1 VCRPP
6 PPPRLLFIVP
16 TLVLV
21 SLLIFVMEE
30 VVPGDVGRTILG
42 PYASAEQVAAL
53 DHQLGADKPLPQRYA
68 SWVGGFITLHWGASP
83 VLQQPVLSLT
93 VQRLWNSAQLAG
105 LALVIIIPLSIVLG
119 VAAALR
125 RDGVLDR
132 IISVTSLSLTVVPE
146 FVSGVVLLVVFAVIL
161 KLFPVTAVAPAG
173 AGPLTH
179 LHYLILPAIP
189 LMFVELGYIARMA
202 RAGMIEA
209 LDTAYVR
216 TATLKGLPRRR
227 VVLDHALRN
236 ALAPTVAVIG
246 TQIGWLVGGL
256 VVVETLFNY
265 PGIGKLMA
273 DSATFKDVR
282 VLEATVLVVAAIY
295 MLSNLAADVIVALL
309 NPRVRYER

>member
-1 VCRPP
+1 MLRLIVR
-6 PPPRLLFIVP
+6 RLLFIVP
-16 TLVLV
+16 TLLLV
-21 SLLIFVMEE
+21 SIVIFLLVE
-30 VVPGDVGRTILG
+30 VVPGDPGRVKLG
-42 PYASAEQVAAL
+42 PYASAEQVAQV
-53 DHQLGADKPLPQRYA
+53 DHQLGFDRPLARRYVH
-68 SWVGGFITLHWGASP
+68 WLGGFLTLHWGDSWNLGVP
-83 VLQQPVLSLT
+83 VFSLT
-93 VQRLWNSAQLAG
+93 MQRLWSSAQLAA
-105 LALVIIIPLSIVLG
+105 LALVIIIPLSILLG
-119 VAAALR
+119 VVAALR
-125 RDGVLDR
+125 RDGIADR
-132 IISVTSLSLTVVPE
+132 IITVTSLSLTVIPE
-146 FVSGVVLLVVFAVIL
+146 FVSGVVLIVLFAVTI
-161 KLFPVTAVAPAG
+161 KIFPVSAVAPAG
-173 AGPLTH
+173 SGPFTRIYH
-179 LHYLILPAIP
+179 LILPAIP

-227 VVLDHALRN
+227 IVVTHALRN

-273 DSATFKDVR
+273 DSATLKDVP

-309 NPRVRYER
+309 NPRVRFGR

>member
-1 VCRPP
+1 MLRLIVR
-6 PPPRLLFIVP
+6 RLLFIVP
-16 TLVLV
+16 TLLLV
-21 SLLIFVMEE
+21 SIVIFLLVE
-30 VVPGDVGRTILG
+30 VVPGDPGRVKLG
-42 PYASAEQVAAL
+42 PYAAAEQVAQV
-53 DHQLGADKPLPQRYA
+53 DHQLGFDRPLAQRYVRWLG
-68 SWVGGFITLHWGASP
+68 SFLTLHWGDSWNLGVP
-83 VLQQPVLSLT
+83 VFSLT
-93 VQRLWNSAQLAG
+93 MQRLWSSAQLAA
-105 LALVIIIPLSIVLG
+105 LALVIIIPLSILLG
-119 VAAALR
+119 VVAALR
-125 RDGVLDR
+125 RDGIADR
-132 IISVTSLSLTVVPE
+132 IITVTSLSLTVIPE
-146 FVSGVVLLVVFAVIL
+146 FVSGVVLIVLFAVTI
-161 KLFPVTAVAPAG
+161 KIFPVSAVAPAG
-173 AGPLTH
+173 SGPFTRIYH
-179 LHYLILPAIP
+179 LILPAIP

-227 VVLDHALRN
+227 IVVTHVLRN

-273 DSATFKDVR
+273 DSATLKDVP

-309 NPRVRYER
+309 NPRVRFGR